1 MSVLLTLRKQFKRYT
16 GNDSRDK
23 YMLLDDC
30 SDLFSSIKDGDFEHA
45 KFLMTGAKHVNF
57 KDSSKTTPL
66 ILVCKCGHA
75 CNEEEIFPFVQ
86 YLLDKGATI
95 FKHDNHGKTAMN
107 YAKENGLEKV
117 YKLLKDT
124 AKALQ
129 RERMQEVFGF

>member
-1 MSVLLTLRKQFKRYT
+1 MSQKVY
-16 GNDSRDK
+16 
-23 YMLLDDC
+23 
-30 SDLFSSIKDGDFEHA
+30 
-45 KFLMTGAKHVNF
+45 
-57 KDSSKTTPL
+57 
-66 ILVCKCGHA
+66 
-75 CNEEEIFPFVQ
+75 EEEIFPFVQ

-129 RERMQEVFGF
+129 RERMQEVFGFWIPENLLEPRGSL